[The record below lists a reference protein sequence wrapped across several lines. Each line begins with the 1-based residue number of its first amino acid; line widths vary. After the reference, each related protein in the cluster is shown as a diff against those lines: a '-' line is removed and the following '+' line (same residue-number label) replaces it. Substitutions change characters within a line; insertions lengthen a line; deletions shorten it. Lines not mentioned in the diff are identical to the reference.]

1 MEFHPNELTILF
13 NPESDQAKKIKA
25 YAHSISNN
33 VNEID
38 LTKTRLTTTLWKEII
53 NMLKLDPSEI
63 INQAHPYYGLK
74 VEGNSFTMDG
84 WLNVLLN
91 TPTLL
96 KGPIAIS
103 KKNAVLCSNS
113 TDILKLGI
121 SNNSPSKR
129 LPHLSKD

>member
-1 MEFHPNELTILF
+1 
-13 NPESDQAKKIKA
+13 
-25 YAHSISNN
+25 
-33 VNEID
+33 
-38 LTKTRLTTTLWKEII
+38 
-53 NMLKLDPSEI
+53 MLNLDPSEL
-63 INQAHPYYGLK
+63 INQVHPYYSLK

-103 KKNAVLCSNS
+103 KKKAVLCSNS

-129 LPHLSKD
+129 LPHLKRN